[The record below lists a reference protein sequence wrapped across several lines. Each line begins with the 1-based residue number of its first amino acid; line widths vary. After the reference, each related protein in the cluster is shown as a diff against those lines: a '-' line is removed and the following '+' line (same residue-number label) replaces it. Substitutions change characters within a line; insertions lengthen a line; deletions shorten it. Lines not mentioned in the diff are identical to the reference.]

1 MNDLAHLF
9 ENNRAWAARMRAAD
23 PDYFPR
29 LARLQAPQ
37 YLWIGCSDSRV
48 PANEITGL
56 APGEVFVHR
65 NVANVVVQTDLN
77 LLSVLQ
83 FAIDQLGVAHVIL
96 CGHYG
101 CSGVRA
107 VMAGQRVGIAD
118 NWLRQVEAVQTKHR
132 ALIDG
137 RAAGPERLDRLCEL
151 NVLEQ
156 VVNVA
161 RTTVVQDAWA
171 RGQTLRLHGWV
182 YGLHDGLLRDLG
194 LTLEGPDQVVPCY
207 GNALARLARDAQRE
221 TA

>member
-1 MNDLAHLF
+1 MRDLDHLL
-9 ENNRAWAARMRAAD
+9 EQNRVWAERVRAAD
-23 PDYFPR
+23 PDFFAK
-29 LARLQAPQ
+29 LALQQQPH

-65 NVANVVVQTDLN
+65 NVANIVVQTDLN

-83 FAIDQLGVAHVIL
+83 FGIAVLGVEHVIV

-107 VMAGQRVGIAD
+107 AMAGTRVGIAD
-118 NWLRQVEAVQTKHR
+118 NWLRQIEAVHTKHH
-132 ALIDG
+132 ALV
-137 RAAGPERLDRLCEL
+137 AACGDEAARHARLCEL

-161 RTTVVQDAWA
+161 RTTVVHDAWA
-171 RGQTLRLHGWV
+171 RRQTLRIHGWV
-182 YGLHDGLLRDLG
+182 YGLHDGLLRDI
-194 LTLEGPDQVVPCY
+194 GPTIDGPGEVMPRFRE
-207 GNALARLARDAQRE
+207 ALARLPQEARSA
-221 TA
+221 

>member
-1 MNDLAHLF
+1 MKDLAHLL
-9 ENNRAWAARMRAAD
+9 ENNQRWSAGVRARD
-23 PDYFPR
+23 PEFFAR
-29 LARLQAPQ
+29 LARQQTPH

-65 NVANVVVQTDLN
+65 NIANVVVETDLN

-83 FAIDQLGVAHVIL
+83 FAIDLLHVEHVIV

-107 VMAGQRVGIAD
+107 TMAGERAGIAD
-118 NWLRQVEAVQTKHR
+118 NWLRQVEAVYSKHQAVIGAR
-132 ALIDG
+132 GEETD
-137 RAAGPERLDRLCEL
+137 RLDRLCEL

-171 RGQTLRLHGWV
+171 RGQTLSIHGWV
-182 YGLHDGLLRDLG
+182 YGLHDGLLRDV
-194 LTLEGPDQVVPCY
+194 GPTVAAPGEVIPQY
-207 GNALARLARDAQRE
+207 RNALAVLSRQA
-221 TA
+221 TAA